1 MKKLFISSLLVL
13 LVLVGC
19 GQASTS
25 SDPDRT
31 SFKVGITDGYQRLAW
46 KHVAQEAEKEGIT
59 LEIVEFSDYTIPN
72 NALNSGD
79 IDLNSFQTIIYLDTE
94 SSDNNYDLTY
104 IAKTII
110 EPMALYSNKIN
121 TLDELEDG
129 GTVVLGDDVSN
140 QGRAL
145 NLLAK
150 AGLIELSTSETE
162 IPSLKEITSNP
173 KNLEFIETLPNSIP
187 SFLSEVDLGVI
198 NGSVANDAGLSLSDA
213 LFKEAVDV
221 ESENPFINVIAVRTE
236 DKDNPGILRLAELFR
251 SDAVKE
257 IIETETKGATVPLW

>member
-1 MKKLFISSLLVL
+1 MKKLLISSLLVL
-13 LVLVGC
+13 FVLVGC
-19 GQASTS
+19 GQSSTS

-31 SFKVGITDGYQRLAW
+31 SFKVGITDGYQLLAW

-79 IDLNSFQTIIYLDTE
+79 IDLNSFQHILYLNTE
-94 SSDNNYDLTY
+94 IEANNYDITS

-110 EPMALYSNKIN
+110 EPMAIYSNK
-121 TLDELEDG
+121 LDSLDDLQDG
-129 GTVVLGDDVSN
+129 ARVVIPDDTSN

-173 KNLEFIETLPNSIP
+173 KNLEFIESLANSIP
-187 SFLSEVDLGVI
+187 PYLSEVDLAVI
-198 NGSVANDAGLSLSDA
+198 NGSIANDAGLVLSNA
-213 LFKEAVDV
+213 LFTEAVDL

-236 DKDNPGILRLAELFR
+236 DKENANILRLVELFR

-257 IIETETKGATVPLW
+257 IIETETNGATLPVW